1 MTLVNLEHM
10 SIKNHLDQLLPEIIA
25 KFPSI
30 QVMYLFG
37 SYASGTPKAD
47 SDADIAVFTDGS
59 ETFTMDLEVGV
70 FLQQRLKRPVDV
82 VIIQKASPIFQHEIM
97 RKKVR
102 IFEKSTASRAFLE
115 NQSLR
120 AYLDARHYQ
129 RKRTF
134 WRKFNG
140 RNRRHSTL
148 VE

>member
-1 MTLVNLEHM
+1 M
-10 SIKNHLDQLLPEIIA
+10 SIKNHLNQLLPEIIA

-37 SYASGTPKAD
+37 SHASGTSKAD
-47 SDADIAVFTDGS
+47 SDVDIAVFTDGS
-59 ETFTMDLEVGV
+59 ETPTMDLAVGV

-120 AYLDARHYQ
+120 SYLDARYYQ